1 MGVRLTPEEQ
11 WAALE
16 AAHTGIFTSL
26 RRDGAP
32 VALPIWFA
40 VVDRRIYFRTPA
52 KTKKVARIRNDDRCS
67 FLVESGLA
75 WKELKAVHLG
85 GRAVLVEPG
94 AETERAQA
102 AMDAKYRAHRSEPK
116 TLPAATREHYTG
128 FVWIR
133 FDPEGEPITWDNA
146 KIRTKGNA

>member
-11 WAALE
+11 WAMLE

-26 RRDGAP
+26 RRDGRP
-32 VALPIWFA
+32 VALPVWFA
-40 VVDRRIYFRTPA
+40 VVDKRIYLRTPA
-52 KTKKVARIRNDDRCS
+52 KTKKVGRIRNDERCS

-102 AMDAKYRAHRSEPK
+102 AMDMKYRAYRSEPER
-116 TLPAATREHYTG
+116 LPAATREHYSG

-146 KIRTKGNA
+146 KLRMKRSA

>member
-11 WAALE
+11 WAMLE

-32 VALPIWFA
+32 VALPVWFA
-40 VVDRRIYFRTPA
+40 VVDRRIYLRTPA

-75 WKELKAVHLG
+75 WKELKAVHLSG
-85 GRAVLVEPG
+85 CAVLLEPG
-94 AETERAQA
+94 EESARAR
-102 AMDAKYRAHRSEPK
+102 K
-116 TLPAATREHYTG
+116 LPRT
-128 FVWIR
+128 
-133 FDPEGEPITWDNA
+133 PL
-146 KIRTKGNA
+146 KIPMRRP

>member
-11 WAALE
+11 WAMLE
-16 AAHTGIFTSL
+16 VAHTGIFTSL
-26 RRDGAP
+26 RRDGRP
-32 VALPIWFA
+32 VALPVWFA
-40 VVDRRIYFRTPA
+40 VVDRRIYIRTPA
-52 KTKKVARIRNDDRCS
+52 KTKKVARIRNDERCS

-94 AETERAQA
+94 EESARAQA
-102 AMDAKYRAHRSEPK
+102 AMDAKYRAYRSEPK
-116 TLPAATREHYTG
+116 TLPAATREHYSG

-146 KIRTKGNA
+146 KLRMRGNA

>member
-1 MGVRLTPEEQ
+1 MGVRLNAEDQ
-11 WAALE
+11 WAMLE

-26 RRDGAP
+26 RRDGRP
-32 VALPIWFA
+32 VALPVWFA
-40 VVDRRIYFRTPA
+40 VVDRRIYLRTPA
-52 KTKKVARIRNDDRCS
+52 KTKKVARICNDDRCS

-102 AMDAKYRAHRSEPK
+102 AMDAKYRAYRSERNL
-116 TLPAATREHYTG
+116 LPAATREHYSG

-146 KIRTKGNA
+146 KLRMRGNA

>member
-1 MGVRLTPEEQ
+1 VGVRLTPDER
-11 WAALE
+11 WATLE

-32 VALPIWFA
+32 VALPVWFA
-40 VVDRRIYFRTPA
+40 VVDRKIYLRTPA
-52 KTKKVARIRNDDRCS
+52 KTKKVGRIRNDDRCS

-85 GRAVLVEPG
+85 GRAVLLEPG
-94 AETERAQA
+94 AETDRAQA
-102 AMDAKYRAHRSEPK
+102 AMDAKYRAYRGERK
-116 TLPAATREHYTG
+116 ALPDATRAHYAG

-133 FDPEGEPITWDNA
+133 FDPEGEPISWDNA
-146 KIRTKGNA
+146 KIRMKRGA